1 MKRSVTLA
9 GGTMAAV
16 AALAFAAPQ
25 LAVAEQSPSPERA
38 GSQASP
44 QSGSPQPGSPQSG
57 PPAERGDRPT
67 RDELREELATR
78 LAEELG
84 LEPAEVSAALE
95 TVEEELRAEHE
106 TERLERLSTRLDEA
120 VEAGRLT
127 RDQAD
132 AILEAARQ
140 GELVGGHGHR
150 GPGGHLGGPHGD
162 DDGGSTEDSVF
173 RS

>member
-25 LAVAEQSPSPERA
+25 LAVAEQSPSPEP
-38 GSQASP
+38 GPP
-44 QSGSPQPGSPQSG
+44 QSGSPEPGPPQSG
-57 PPAERGDRPT
+57 PPGERGDRPT
-67 RDELREELATR
+67 RDALREELATR

-84 LEPAEVSAALE
+84 LKPVEVSAALE
-95 TVEEELRAEHE
+95 TVEGELRAEHE
-106 TERLERLSTRLDEA
+106 TERIERLSTRLDQA
-120 VEAGRLT
+120 VEEGRLT
-127 RDQAD
+127 RDRAD

-150 GPGGHLGGPHGD
+150 GPGGHLGGPHRD
-162 DDGGSTEDSVF
+162 DDGGSTEDRVV